1 MYYIEML
8 DHDTLFTS
16 ILSVKNRTEWKAPP
30 IKHLEEA
37 KAKFPNKICKIKG
50 DHDKVHCIWI
60 CHSTFGIEG
69 FRDYYGSNLGALRAV
84 RKMSRKAGRGWRG
97 VIASNP

>member
-8 DHDTLFTS
+8 DRETGFRS
-16 ILSVKNRTEWKAPP
+16 ILSVRDRTEWKRPP
-30 IKHLEEA
+30 TKHLEEV

-50 DHDKVHCIWI
+50 DLDTVHYIWI
-60 CHSTFGIEG
+60 CHSAFGIEG

-84 RKMSRKAGRGWRG
+84 RKMARKAGHGWRG